1 MTLEGSFLICPTG
14 RKYGAAG
21 LAETVSGAASRDD
34 RIFVVKVYFKIE
46 TCLDCHAVKKVCLVH
61 CIWRAH
67 IELGARNVLW
77 RGEINLLKGLFD

>member
-46 TCLDCHAVKKVCLVH
+46 TCLDCHAVKKGL
-61 CIWRAH
+61 
-67 IELGARNVLW
+67 LGALHLACTRRTW
-77 RGEINLLKGLFD
+77 GEECALAR